1 LTCSSQ
7 APILFHNFSSTPHT
21 SNTPADGLLEG
32 PTADTCE
39 KGGRFMS
46 NSPFFPYRE
55 EVERYLR
62 SCEDLLAAATTSP
75 FSKEERAMMGY
86 YVAEI
91 QNLLANSLQK

>member
-1 LTCSSQ
+1 
-7 APILFHNFSSTPHT
+7 
-21 SNTPADGLLEG
+21 
-32 PTADTCE
+32 
-39 KGGRFMS
+39 MS